1 MLTNYN
7 GEQPEEP
14 EAEQPVQVSHEQ
26 TLLKFIKTKIEKKKR
41 NNRVDAIV
49 VLRQYFEKMNT
60 GNDCNPLEYWKS
72 NESDMP
78 ALANVA
84 RKALCVPATST
95 ESERMFSKAGQ
106 TISDRRSAL
115 KPKIVDK
122 LLFTGIPF
130 YL

>member
-1 MLTNYN
+1 MLTSYN

-60 GNDCNPLEYWKS
+60 GNDCNPLEYWRS

-78 ALANVA
+78 MSSQCG
-84 RKALCVPATST
+84 K
-95 ESERMFSKAGQ
+95 ESSVCSRNLDGVRA
-106 TISDRRSAL
+106 DVL
-115 KPKIVDK
+115 KGRTNY
-122 LLFTGIPF
+122 FGS
-130 YL
+130 